1 MKLRINI
8 RDAIVDS
15 DVALEILGLLEG
27 KAEFIERKWHG
38 TGKEHTYAF
47 VDDISDAEM
56 SVRPV
61 SQKMYAQ
68 AMLEQ
73 NN

>member
-1 MKLRINI
+1 MKLRLNI

-15 DVALEILGLLEG
+15 DVALEILGMLEN
-27 KAEFIERKWHG
+27 KAEFIERKWQG

-68 AMLEQ
+68 ALLEQ

>member
-8 RDAIVDS
+8 NDAIVDS
-15 DVALEILGLLEG
+15 DVALEILAILQE
-27 KAEFIERKWHG
+27 KAEFIERKWQG
-38 TGKEHTYAF
+38 SSSDYTYAF
-47 VDDISDAEM
+47 VDDIGDSQM
-56 SVRPV
+56 SIRPIA
-61 SQKMYAQ
+61 QKMYAQ

>member
-1 MKLRINI
+1 MKLRLNI
-8 RDAIVDS
+8 HDAIVDS
-15 DVALEILGLLEG
+15 DVALEVFGLLEG
-27 KAEFIERKWHG
+27 RAEFIERKWQG
-38 TGKEHTYAF
+38 TSNDYTYAF
-47 VDDISDAEM
+47 VEDITDSQM

-61 SQKMYAQ
+61 SQKLVAQ

>member
-1 MKLRINI
+1 MKLRINV
-8 RDAIVDS
+8 RDAIVES
-15 DVALEILGLLEG
+15 DVALEVLGLLQD
-27 KAEFIERKWHG
+27 KAEFIERKWQG
-38 TGKEHTYAF
+38 SDKDHTYAF
-47 VDDISDAEM
+47 VEDISDAEM
-56 SVRPV
+56 SIRPV

>member
-1 MKLRINI
+1 MKLRLTI
-8 RDAIVDS
+8 RDAIVDA
-15 DVALEILGLLEG
+15 DVALEIFGLLEN

-38 TGKEHTYAF
+38 SNKDHTYAF
-47 VDDISDAEM
+47 VEDISDAEM